1 MKVERQP
8 WVNMESPVT
17 KGSGT
22 LPAGSMSTCWL
33 SHDIPSSC
41 TCSRSVSLEVLI
53 NTDPAIRD
61 YDFPTTSE
69 DECCEAIEA
78 IDGPKPTTVT
88 PTKKDTSCN
97 QVRSK
102 AQPLVTPSSKDK
114 SNINGQEYNKVTPT
128 KEDNSNKQDQGQS
141 KTPPVPL
148 KQDTS
153 NPQNEHQVKV
163 TPVKKDMSESQGQE
177 QPNVTPSQKDKSDN
191 EGKHQSTLTQARKE
205 KSNDQGQE
213 EPNITPSQK
222 DKSNNQSKQQST
234 LTQARKEKSNDQ
246 GQEEPKSP
254 ETISRVPYIL
264 RKRQTPSP
272 SAASPAKIPESTQ
285 TEKGRKDEKC
295 TWVSGVKESCPEKSR
310 LQKALENNDC
320 EAKSGPKNKVKQ
332 PIRGDTKK
340 GAGIGEKSCPE
351 QCLDSCDPDG
361 WLDNWTGASTKQK
374 PKEKQKAKKSQ
385 GCEMSLDNSDD
396 ELCWKLENDIPMS
409 TPITTEPTRLNG
421 HDVTKGSGSS
431 SFAGGGREVNIEE
444 IILNEGETQG
454 RVKSPTPTIK
464 LGKTL
469 SHHRH
474 KYKKK
479 SSPKAHKTHSSGVPI
494 SRRGLNDPI
503 VHDYIDKGEKGKR
516 GPLPRLRN
524 KQDKKP
530 KKPRNEDNGLKGKDK
545 TDLDLD
551 QSEAM
556 VESVVEAWDSEETPG
571 GPSKTAS
578 QHFQGPSDFFK
589 VLHVKRRR

>member
-1 MKVERQP
+1 M
-8 WVNMESPVT
+8 
-17 KGSGT
+17 
-22 LPAGSMSTCWL
+22 
-33 SHDIPSSC
+33 
-41 TCSRSVSLEVLI
+41 
-53 NTDPAIRD
+53 
-61 YDFPTTSE
+61 
-69 DECCEAIEA
+69 
-78 IDGPKPTTVT
+78 
-88 PTKKDTSCN
+88 
-97 QVRSK
+97 
-102 AQPLVTPSSKDK
+102 
-114 SNINGQEYNKVTPT
+114 TPT
-128 KEDNSNKQDQGQS
+128 KEDNSNKQGQGQS

-163 TPVKKDMSESQGQE
+163 TPVKKYISESQGQE
-177 QPNVTPSQKDKSDN
+177 EPNVTPSQKDKSN
-191 EGKHQSTLTQARKE
+191 NQGKQQSTLTSVRKE
-205 KSNDQGQE
+205 KSNGQGQE
-213 EPNITPSQK
+213 EPNVTPSQK
-222 DKSNNQSKQQST
+222 DKSNNQGKQQST
-234 LTQARKEKSNDQ
+234 LTSVRKEKSNGQGQEEPNVTPSQKDKSNNQGKQQSTLTPARKEKSNSQGQEEPNVTPSQKDKSNNQGKQQSTLTSVRKEKSNDQ

-285 TEKGRKDEKC
+285 TEKGGKEEKC
-295 TWVSGVKESCPEKSR
+295 TLVSDVKESCPEKSR
-310 LQKALENNDC
+310 LQIALEINDC
-320 EAKSGPKNKVKQ
+320 EAKTGPKNKVKQ

-374 PKEKQKAKKSQ
+374 PKEKQKAKKSH
-385 GCEMSLDNSDD
+385 GCEMFLDNSED
-396 ELCWKLENDIPMS
+396 ELCWKLENDIPSS

-431 SFAGGGREVNIEE
+431 AFAGGGREVNTEE

-479 SSPKAHKTHSSGVPI
+479 SSPKAHKTHSGGVPI

-524 KQDKKP
+524 KHDKKP

-551 QSEAM
+551 QSEDM
-556 VESVVEAWDSEETPG
+556 VESVEEAWDSEQPPG